1 MEIKVKD
8 LGSIEEKGSQQIEK
22 ELLDKHQQSIEGNKS
37 NEGNEGND
45 GNQNQDPPT
54 DPPTEVELKDEDV
67 LSFIGKRYNK
77 QISSLDDLMAT
88 KEEEGPLPE
97 DVASFLKYK
106 KETGRGIEDYIKLNK
121 DYDKMDEDSLLKSYI
136 QSTQEGL
143 DDDDID
149 VLMEEY
155 SYDED
160 LDTES
165 EMKKKKLVKKK
176 AVAEAKKFFEDQKS
190 KYTTRLESSQSGLA
204 PEEEEDF
211 KAYKQYISKSK
222 DIETENKRKSEWFTK
237 KTEELF
243 STEFK
248 GFEFDLNNKKF
259 NFTPADAAE
268 LKKSQSNPFNFINK
282 YLDENGMIKDAVGY
296 HKSLAIAMNPEKFA
310 KFFYEQGMADSV
322 NDLDKRIKNVNM
334 SERRSPEAMNKGGM
348 QIRSVDNDSGRGL
361 KIKSIKKI

>member
-1 MEIKVKD
+1 MEIKVRE
-8 LGSIEEKGSQQIEK
+8 INVEEKGSQQVEK
-22 ELLDKHQQSIEGNKS
+22 ELLEKHEASLENNQEELKAEEN
-37 NEGNEGND
+37 NENVNENE
-45 GNQNQDPPT
+45 NQDPIQ
-54 DPPTEVELKDEDV
+54 LKDEDV

-77 QISSLDDLMAT
+77 QINSLDELMAAR
-88 KEEEGPLPE
+88 EEEGPLPE

-106 KETGRGIEDYIKLNK
+106 KETGRSIDDFIKLNK
-121 DYDKMDEDSLLKSYI
+121 DYDAMDEDSLLKSYI
-136 QSTQEGL
+136 QSTEEGL
-143 DDDDID
+143 DDDDVE

-155 SYDED
+155 AYDED
-160 LDTES
+160 LDTDS
-165 EMKKKKLVKKK
+165 EVKKKKLIKKK
-176 AVAEAKKFFEDQKS
+176 AVAEAKKFFEEQKS
-190 KYTTRLESSQSGLA
+190 KYTTRLESSQTGLL

-222 DIETENKRKSEWFTK
+222 DVETENKRKSEWFSK

-243 STEFK
+243 SAEFK
-248 GFEFDLNNKKF
+248 GFEFELNNKKF
-259 NFTPADAAE
+259 NYTPAEAAE
-268 LKKSQSNPFNFINK
+268 LKKNQSNPFNFINK
-282 YLDENGMIKDAVGY
+282 YLDESGMIKDAVGY